1 MRIQNDEGRDFL
13 DRVPKLEGS
22 NARLLKIG
30 NRKPRHAQVVFPPFV
45 LGALMLRDANV
56 VAQECFIA
64 SVKAC
69 KYDCELTFGL
79 FCNEFFQLSCEVATR
94 RSPVAADVNAV
105 ELSLDSVQV
114 SGYRAKLD
122 LGANNIFQ
130 SGFTSDQLL

>member
-13 DRVPKLEGS
+13 DRVPKLERS

-30 NRKPRHAQVVFPPFV
+30 NRQPRHTQVVFSPFV
-45 LGALMLRDANV
+45 LGALELRDAIE

-69 KYDCELTFGL
+69 KYDFELTFGL
-79 FCNEFFQLSCEVATR
+79 FWIEFFQLSCEVATR
-94 RSPVAADVNAV
+94 RSPVSADVNAV

-114 SGYRAKLD
+114 SDFRAKLD
-122 LGANNIFQ
+122 LGANNVF
-130 SGFTSDQLL
+130 